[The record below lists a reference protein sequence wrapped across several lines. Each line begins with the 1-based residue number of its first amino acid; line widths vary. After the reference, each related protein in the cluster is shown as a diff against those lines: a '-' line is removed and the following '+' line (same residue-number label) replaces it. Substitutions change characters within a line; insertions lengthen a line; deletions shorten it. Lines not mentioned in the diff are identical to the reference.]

1 MQILRGN
8 ARDVG
13 NLHLFYSGS
22 VLFQKIGRVPVE
34 FVRHA
39 LAQDLF
45 WCIKIEDEG
54 IQDRVLGLLNFRLSN
69 RLLRQVID
77 LLIHRLNGFHGALAL
92 GPHREAQN
100 SWMIE
105 CRPNSSANRIGQT
118 LRGANVSEKPG
129 RKAATECFIEHFD
142 GIVIGIP
149 ARCP

>member
-1 MQILRGN
+1 GQLIRGN

-39 LAQDLF
+39 LSQDLF

-54 IQDRVLGLLNFRLSN
+54 IQDRVFGLLNFRLRN

-77 LLIHRLNGFHGALAL
+77 LLIHRLNGFHCALAFR
-92 GPHREAQN
+92 PYWEAQN
-100 SWMIE
+100 SRMVE
-105 CRPNSSANRIGQT
+105 GCPNSASYRMRQT
-118 LRGANVSEKPG
+118 LLRTNVSKESWRKPST
-129 RKAATECFIEHFD
+129 KCFLERCSV
-142 GIVIGIP
+142 IVM
-149 ARCP
+149 RYS